1 MKQVGYGTFL
11 RLVNGFLLL
20 CTSCLCGNSPY
31 SFSLSTGFSRIDS
44 PSSSDEAWVTQFG
57 YNYQFSPF
65 IGLDLGYSGM
75 IGNGAEMLN
84 TQKQKIDV
92 KVEGF
97 YFGAFFEQPINNLTI
112 LYARGGLS
120 QFKVKERYE
129 LGAIGDNR
137 QFSGTNPYIGIGT
150 KVQSSID
157 KKFGADYGAQ
167 LLPLRARLFESFL
180 HRRRAISFLSDT

>member
-11 RLVNGFLLL
+11 RLVNGFCCFALPAYA
-20 CTSCLCGNSPY
+20 GNSPY

-97 YFGAFFEQPINNLTI
+97 I
-112 LYARGGLS
+112 LA
-120 QFKVKERYE
+120 
-129 LGAIGDNR
+129 
-137 QFSGTNPYIGIGT
+137 
-150 KVQSSID
+150 
-157 KKFGADYGAQ
+157 
-167 LLPLRARLFESFL
+167 LF
-180 HRRRAISFLSDT
+180 RTAYQ